1 MSLRSLLSSSS
12 SISCHHFCRHYCRN
26 FSHRKRI
33 CWAARWCRSLFNQE
47 IERKN
52 RTQPLSI
59 YFWSKLHASNI
70 CLNRIKYICKRW
82 DSEQKCCGGI
92 KVYTPVA
99 LALTGPL
106 GETSAGI
113 SFLLLPQQTSLW
125 RRFLG
130 IDSSEIKEMPK
141 IFGNQLQP
149 QLLGWKPINNIT
161 SYERTDAFPFA
172 HLLLDIIFD
181 VNTLNHLFLENPFSF
196 GKDEEREIRSL
207 SIKLLIPCCPCFT
220 ERCLCPFNIVPFIFL
235 LSSFGI

>member
-1 MSLRSLLSSSS
+1 MIIFDPLLLPIVSITYSPLRQYP
-12 SISCHHFCRHYCRN
+12 CHHHCRHHRRQL
-26 FSHRKRI
+26 SHRKQT
-33 CWAARWCRSLFNQE
+33 CWAARWCRSSFNQE

-92 KVYTPVA
+92 KVYTPAA

-106 GETSAGI
+106 GETWAGI

-130 IDSSEIKEMPK
+130 IDSSEIKKMPK
-141 IFGNQLQP
+141 ILGNQLQP
-149 QLLGWKPINNIT
+149 PLLGWKPINNRT
-161 SYERTDAFPFA
+161 SYERTDAFPSV
-172 HLLLDIIFD
+172 HLLLDIIFLCKYNICFLKILSLLEETRSPKLD
-181 VNTLNHLFLENPFSF
+181 LCPLNFWS
-196 GKDEEREIRSL
+196 S
-207 SIKLLIPCCPCFT
+207 CCPCFT
-220 ERCLCPFNIVPFIFL
+220 KRCL
-235 LSSFGI
+235 LSVSF